1 MNDGWPPAAV
11 PGMPQYVDKQF
22 LLCPLLFAALVIMF
36 WLLIA

>member
-22 LLCPLLFAALVIMF
+22 LLCPFLFAALVIMF